1 MEMGAKPA
9 QLGESS
15 RTRSPI
21 HELKPSMSMI
31 MLNSRL
37 HFNKPSAR
45 STMDVQD
52 RRAPPHLRRTPRSL
66 LGAATPR
73 HFSPL
78 PPHLS
83 LLGTTVSLL
92 HNRRQTTTKT
102 LPHPGYGVTI
112 KHLVVLIGVPPIIVP
127 GPSPHDH
134 HQRII
139 LTLLSL
145 HSRVHTIAPG
155 SAFSMLVCTP
165 LHVITTFF
173 AKSLRMVPSG

>member
-21 HELKPSMSMI
+21 PELKPSMS

-83 LLGTTVSLL
+83 LLGTAVSHL
-92 HNRRQTTTKT
+92 HNRGQTTTKT
-102 LPHPGYGVTI
+102 LPHPGYGVI
-112 KHLVVLIGVPPIIVP
+112 IQHLVVPTGVPPIIAP
-127 GPSPHDH
+127 GPLPHDH
-134 HQRII
+134 HERII
-139 LTLLSL
+139 VTLLSL

-155 SAFSMLVCTP
+155 SVYSTLVCN
-165 LHVITTFF
+165 HFRVITTFS
-173 AKSLRMVPSG
+173 AESLRMVPSG

>member
-21 HELKPSMSMI
+21 PELKPSMSM
-31 MLNSRL
+31 LNSRM
-37 HFNKPSAR
+37 HFSKPSAR
-45 STMDVQD
+45 FTMDVQD

-83 LLGTTVSLL
+83 LLGTTVSHL
-92 HNRRQTTTKT
+92 HNRRRTTTKT
-102 LPHPGYGVTI
+102 LPHPGYGVI
-112 KHLVVLIGVPPIIVP
+112 IQHLVVLIGVPLIIVP

-139 LTLLSL
+139 LTFLSL
-145 HSRVHTIAPG
+145 HSRTHTTAPG
-155 SAFSMLVCTP
+155 NVFSMLVCTPP

-173 AKSLRMVPSG
+173 AESLRMAPSG

>member
-1 MEMGAKPA
+1 MGAKPA

-37 HFNKPSAR
+37 HFNKPFAR
-45 STMDVQD
+45 FTMDVRD
-52 RRAPPHLRRTPRSL
+52 RPHLHRTPRSL
-66 LGAATPR
+66 LGVATLH

-83 LLGTTVSLL
+83 LGTTVSHL
-92 HNRRQTTTKT
+92 HSRGQTTTKT
-102 LPHPGYGVTI
+102 LPHPGYGVI
-112 KHLVVLIGVPPIIVP
+112 IQHLVVPTGVPPIIAP
-127 GPSPHDH
+127 GPLPHDH

-139 LTLLSL
+139 VTLLSL

-155 SAFSMLVCTP
+155 SVYSTLVCN
-165 LHVITTFF
+165 HFRVITTFS
-173 AKSLRMVPSG
+173 AESLRMVPSG